1 MNEIIKICGVALV
14 GLVAVS
20 VMRGLKN
27 DFSAFVGI
35 ATGLVLLGFAVGALY
50 PLIEYVQKITEGNG
64 FSLYI
69 ETILKALGI
78 AVVAESAADICRDFG
93 ESAIAA
99 RVEFA
104 AKSLIMLLALPVVES
119 LLALAFGVLE

>member
-1 MNEIIKICGVALV
+1 MNEMIKICGVALT

-20 VMRGLKN
+20 IMRGMKN
-27 DFSAFVGI
+27 DFSAFAGI
-35 ATGLVLLGFAVGALY
+35 ATGLVLLGFALGALY
-50 PLIEYVQKITEGNG
+50 PLIEYIQKITEGSG

-78 AVVAESAADICRDFG
+78 AVVAENAADICRDFG

-119 LLALAFGVLE
+119 LLTLAFGVLE

>member
-27 DFSAFVGI
+27 DFSAFAGI
-35 ATGLVLLGFAVGALY
+35 ATGLVLLGFAVGAIY
-50 PLIEYVQKITEGNG
+50 PLIEYIQKITEGNG

-78 AVVAESAADICRDFG
+78 AVVAETAADICRDFG

-119 LLALAFGVLE
+119 LLSLAFGVLE

>member
-1 MNEIIKICGVALV
+1 MNEMVKICGVALV

-27 DFSAFVGI
+27 DFSAFAGI

-50 PLIEYVQKITEGNG
+50 PIIEYVQKITEGNG